1 MQYRVG
7 IRWTL
12 KPVENSLFVVDESVI
27 VIMVFRLRLEEARYK
42 VTYFYEQKS
51 GTYLALLT
59 ETK

>member
-51 GTYLALLT
+51 GR
-59 ETK
+59 